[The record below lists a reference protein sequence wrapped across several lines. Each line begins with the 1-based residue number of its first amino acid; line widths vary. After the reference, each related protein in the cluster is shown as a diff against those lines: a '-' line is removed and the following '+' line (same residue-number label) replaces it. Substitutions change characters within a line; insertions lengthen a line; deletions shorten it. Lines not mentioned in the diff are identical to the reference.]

1 MCGINGIFS
10 VKKTHKIEG
19 RIKKMNGSIQHR
31 GPDAGDY
38 FIYKDILTIGHRRL
52 SIIDVREIANQPMQS
67 NSKKWNIVFNG
78 EIYNFK
84 EIREELSYAFLSNS
98 DTEVIIAAVEEKGID
113 WFLSKAN
120 GMFAIAL
127 FNIEKEKL
135 YLIRDR
141 MGIKPLFYF
150 TDHTNIVFSSEIK
163 GILSSGLVESE
174 FNKSAIDE
182 YLGNRYVRAPYTFF
196 KNIYQVHPGSYLEI
210 DNTISVKEK
219 IYWEL
224 PNDFNTSEDYNE
236 EEILA
241 NFEGEL
247 VKAIKRRLI
256 SDVPLGTYLSGGVDS
271 SLITAV
277 TSVNKEEK
285 INTYTIGFKE
295 LNEFKYADLIAEKYN
310 TNHHEIL
317 MNKNEYIDTWKE
329 LIHFKDA
336 PLGVPNEIPLA
347 IMSSKLKEK
356 ITVVLSGEG
365 ADELLGGYGRIYR
378 LPFDYANSPS
388 KNKSFYDS
396 FISSYEYVPREIRDE
411 LINSSKDYRKI
422 FDDKNRKEF
431 LKRSNEENIFKFFHE
446 YHVKG
451 LLQRVDMTTMQT
463 SVEARVPFLDHNLIE
478 FAYKNIPYNLKLK
491 WLDKESKEKAVV
503 QTAKEYSEV
512 LDTPKYILRKLS
524 YKYLPKEII
533 ERKKVGFPVPLNEWF
548 SNLEELA
555 KELLVGSDWLEPSAL
570 EKLIEKSEKLDRA
583 GQILWMF
590 INIELFK
597 RTFFNKK
604 WKWN

>member
-10 VKKTHKIEG
+10 IKKTHKIEE
-19 RIKKMNGSIQHR
+19 RIKKMNKSIQHR

-52 SIIDVREIANQPMQS
+52 SIIDVREIANQPIQS

-84 EIREELSYAFLSNS
+84 EIKKELSYNFLSDS

-127 FNIEKEKL
+127 FNIEKENL

-150 TDHTNIVFSSEIK
+150 IDNTNIVFSSEIK

-174 FNKSAIDE
+174 FNRSAIDE

-196 KNIYQVHPGSYLEI
+196 KNIYQVYPGSYLEI

-219 IYWEL
+219 TYWEI
-224 PNDFNTSEDYNE
+224 PNDFNTSENYKE
-236 EEILA
+236 EEIIS
-241 NFEGEL
+241 NFEEEL
-247 VKAIKRRLI
+247 IKAIKYRLI

-277 TSVNKEEK
+277 TSLNKEEK
-285 INTYTIGFKE
+285 INTYTIGFNE
-295 LNEFKYADLIAEKYN
+295 LNEFKYANLIAKKYK
-310 TNHHEIL
+310 TNHHEI
-317 MNKNEYIDTWKE
+317 MMDKNEYIDKWKE
-329 LIHFKDA
+329 LIYFKDS

-378 LPFDYANSPS
+378 LPFDYENSS
-388 KNKSFYDS
+388 KDTSFYDS
-396 FISSYEYVPREIRDE
+396 FINSYEYVPREIRDE
-411 LINSSKDYRKI
+411 LVKSPKDYRKI

-431 LKRSNEENIFKFFHE
+431 LERSNEDNIFKFFHK

-491 WLDKESKEKAVV
+491 WLDKSLRAALLENFMLRNEKAF
-503 QTAKEYSEV
+503 TKIKEDIATGKKSFYKGLEN
-512 LDTPKYILRKLS
+512 LINKL
-524 YKYLPKEII
+524 
-533 ERKKVGFPVPLNEWF
+533 
-548 SNLEELA
+548 
-555 KELLVGSDWLEPSAL
+555 
-570 EKLIEKSEKLDRA
+570 
-583 GQILWMF
+583 
-590 INIELFK
+590 
-597 RTFFNKK
+597 
-604 WKWN
+604 